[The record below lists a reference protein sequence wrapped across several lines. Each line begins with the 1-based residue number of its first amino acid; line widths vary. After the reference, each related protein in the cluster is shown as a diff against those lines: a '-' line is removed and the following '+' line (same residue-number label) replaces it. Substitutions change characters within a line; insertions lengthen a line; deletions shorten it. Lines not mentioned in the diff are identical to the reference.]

1 MVRRN
6 KYSEKVMT
14 PGKQKYKKKN
24 SYLELHRLHLKN
36 IFMHKSKT
44 SIWGQYLLHKL
55 ASKKLIVN
63 NI

>member
-1 MVRRN
+1 
-6 KYSEKVMT
+6 MT

-24 SYLELHRLHLKN
+24 SYLELHRLQLKN